1 MIHLNDLVELKVLY
15 LCIVESVVQLY
26 FDILHGIKQ
35 KDVPLTTVV
44 EFAVFLGYDGQ
55 LQQNSSMEEELFRS
69 VIDQLEERF
78 NSLYFTLDI
87 VFIKILESR
96 KSGYRNDET

>member
-1 MIHLNDLVELKVLY
+1 M
-15 LCIVESVVQLY
+15 VQLY

-69 VIDQLEERF
+69 VIDQLEE
-78 NSLYFTLDI
+78 
-87 VFIKILESR
+87 
-96 KSGYRNDET
+96 

>member
-1 MIHLNDLVELKVLY
+1 MSWIQKVEISLKTKKINNSTTPCFTIGLISFMIHLNDLVELKVLY

-55 LQQNSSMEEELFRS
+55 LQQNFG
-69 VIDQLEERF
+69 V
-78 NSLYFTLDI
+78 
-87 VFIKILESR
+87 
-96 KSGYRNDET
+96 SGYNQ